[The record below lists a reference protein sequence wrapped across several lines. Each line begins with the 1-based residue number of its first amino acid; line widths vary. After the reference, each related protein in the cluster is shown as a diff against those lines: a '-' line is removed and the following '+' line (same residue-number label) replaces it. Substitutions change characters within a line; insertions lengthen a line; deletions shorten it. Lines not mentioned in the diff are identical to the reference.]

1 MIDMKIHTMNLRRG
15 RGVFGLAVC
24 ALMLVGCGDATEVV
38 VVSDQVEANR
48 IIVELEARNID
59 DVTKTT
65 ATQGRDT
72 VYSIMVPAE
81 HAQAARKILV
91 ELNLPRA
98 PHKGLASLVDNQ
110 GLIPT
115 RTDERARLM
124 YAQAG
129 EIAQTLELFDGVVDA
144 RVHVVIPDTE
154 MSLNDDPE
162 NMPKPRA
169 AAVIKYKVEVKA
181 EDDVP
186 ARLIEAKPPMEE
198 QDVKNLL
205 IRSVEGLSE
214 EEVTVQFT
222 PTPVPARGA
231 VAVTA
236 SASGD
241 GSVIDT
247 VQNMDAKNKKLL
259 YQLFAA
265 VVVLSLLCVFL
276 AWRLIKK
283 PKATPTPVAT
293 G

>member
-1 MIDMKIHTMNLRRG
+1 MKVHPMNLRRG

-24 ALMLVGCGDATEVV
+24 ALMLIGCGDATEIV

-48 IIVELEARNID
+48 IVVELESRNID

-65 ATQGRDT
+65 TTQGRDT

-91 ELNLPRA
+91 ELGLPRE

-129 EIAQTLELFDGVVDA
+129 EIAQTLELYDGVINA

-154 MSLNDDPE
+154 MSLNDDPATA
-162 NMPKPRA
+162 PKPRA
-169 AAVIKYKVEVKA
+169 AAVVKYKVEVA
-181 EDDVP
+181 DGEDVN
-186 ARLIEAKPPMEE
+186 ARLTEAKKPMEE
-198 QDVKNLL
+198 QEVKDLL
-205 IRSVEGLSE
+205 IRSVEGLTE

-222 PTPVPARGA
+222 PSPVPARGQTA
-231 VAVTA
+231 ATA
-236 SASGD
+236 SGSGD
-241 GSVIDT
+241 GNVVDT
-247 VQNMDAKNKKLL
+247 VRNMDEKNKKLL

-265 VVVLSLLCVFL
+265 VAGLSLLCIFL

-283 PKATPTPVAT
+283 PKAPATPVAT